1 MKNKRQNIQV
11 AIMVCFFS
19 VLIYM
24 QIHFSSEEH
33 LFEVGSQIEAFLGI
47 STTIE
52 VTTMQSFITTICS
65 GVFASTLVTFFF
77 YVQEY
82 QREKQIHLQSIIRI
96 NKEICKYYSEIPYI
110 EYGDSSDFSKLA
122 RTYYYEYYD
131 NKLLEELSKAS
142 EGYLKTIPKSA
153 RRVLKADVKNSLPK
167 PKEEK
172 KNELLSYIKAHI
184 NLEDKSIVPE
194 DILGDIIK
202 TLDYKIDK
210 AVEAYKKT
218 LLVDLSELTDI
229 YEDFSVF
236 YGYGI
241 RTRHFL
247 KKRICD
253 TNIYP
258 YLYLKKKDILVAQI
272 KSVKNQTSLYSKL
285 QAWMFVKEDN
295 KSSTENAVK
304 RICNL
309 QQRAQ
314 TYIDKTFEMHDL
326 EELKKYNKKEL
337 LSGLLTLQYVL
348 FDTDKMEI
356 RDTEGNELKKI
367 HFSYNKFIYYIENL
381 NRLLMFDIMDR
392 YKFLNTSDFA
402 LKVDRYEKGSHVY
415 SKTFSGEDINPNI
428 YRL

>member
-1 MKNKRQNIQV
+1 MKNKKQNIQV

-24 QIHFSSEEH
+24 PIHFLSEEH
-33 LFEVGSQIEAFLGI
+33 LFEVGSQIEVFLGI

-52 VTTMQSFITTICS
+52 VMTMQSFITTICS
-65 GVFASTLVTFFF
+65 GVFASTLVAFFF

-82 QREKQIHLQSIIRI
+82 QREKQIQLQMVIKI

-110 EYGDSSDFSKLA
+110 GYGDSSDFSKLA

-131 NKLLEELSKAS
+131 NKLLEKLSKAS
-142 EGYLKTIPKSA
+142 EDYLKTIPKSA
-153 RRVLKADVKNSLPK
+153 RRVLKADVKNSFPK

-184 NLEDKSIVPE
+184 NSEDKSIVPE

-202 TLDYKIDK
+202 TLDYRIDK

-218 LLVDLSELTDI
+218 LLVDLSELADI

-247 KKRICD
+247 KKRIGD

-258 YLYLKKKDILVAQI
+258 YLYLKKKDILAAQI
-272 KSVKNQTSLYSKL
+272 KSIKNQTSLYSKL
-285 QAWMFVKEDN
+285 QVWVFVKKDN

-304 RICNL
+304 RIYNL

-314 TYIDKTFEMHDL
+314 TYIDKTFEIHDF

-337 LSGLLTLQYVL
+337 LSGLLALQYVL

-356 RDTEGNELKKI
+356 IDTE
-367 HFSYNKFIYYIENL
+367 
-381 NRLLMFDIMDR
+381 
-392 YKFLNTSDFA
+392 
-402 LKVDRYEKGSHVY
+402 
-415 SKTFSGEDINPNI
+415 
-428 YRL
+428 